1 MKLKNSLNVLNILNV
16 RVGKMAQLLRV
27 KHMRLVS
34 ITHMKLLQLPV
45 TSIPRYSKLSSFPE
59 HPVYM

>member
-1 MKLKNSLNVLNILNV
+1 MKLKNSLNALYILNV
-16 RVGKMAQLLRV
+16 RIGKMAQLLRV

-34 ITHMKLLQLPV
+34 TTRIKLLQLPG

-59 HPVYM
+59 YPVYM